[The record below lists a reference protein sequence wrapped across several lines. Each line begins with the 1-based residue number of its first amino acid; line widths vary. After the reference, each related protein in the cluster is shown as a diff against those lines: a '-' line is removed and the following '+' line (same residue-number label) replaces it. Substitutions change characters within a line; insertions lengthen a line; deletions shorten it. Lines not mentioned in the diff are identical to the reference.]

1 MVAIDVARLRDQI
14 RQKPQAARFVY
25 TAHTDRDNS
34 RKFVLTLFKNLIG
47 RRGICLEKR
56 LVGVMDDGL
65 DHCGHVIDITS
76 LQTFIVF
83 TG

>member
-1 MVAIDVARLRDQI
+1 MVAIDVACLRDQI
-14 RQKPQAARFVY
+14 RQKPQAAQFVY

-47 RRGICLEKR
+47 RRGICVEKK
-56 LVGVMDDGL
+56 LVGAKDD
-65 DHCGHVIDITS
+65 HIGHVIDIT
-76 LQTFIVF
+76 VF